1 MRLHVPYGLAMWAE
15 DGGGAVTEIKV
26 VEATSMSWWPLCW
39 LIDNIDDDS
48 SSYLDQTA
56 RRLVD

>member
-39 LIDNIDDDS
+39 LIDNIDGFKQLFGPDS
-48 SSYLDQTA
+48 EKIG
-56 RRLVD
+56 